1 MDKQPI
7 NYLDL
12 EIEDNNPQWM
22 KLVDYVNQ
30 REEETFPVPNHF
42 ITYETRFDDVHMF
55 SKRMWFVKWLV
66 KNNKIDENKIDN
78 LKLIPTLTYQ
88 NMIDDC
94 DCWKSHR
101 HPYTFVWKAD
111 AIYMLLSIED
121 NPVTFMLSI
130 LK

>member
-12 EIEDNNPQWM
+12 EIEDDNPQWM

-30 REEETFPVPNHF
+30 REEETFHVPNHF
-42 ITYETRFDDVHMF
+42 TYENRFDDVHIF

-66 KNNKIDENKIDN
+66 ENNKI
-78 LKLIPTLTYQ
+78 KLWAYDVEWYHFNIHTYL
-88 NMIDDC
+88 DLL
-94 DCWKSHR
+94 
-101 HPYTFVWKAD
+101 
-111 AIYMLLSIED
+111 MLLSIQD
-121 NPVTFMLSI
+121 NPMTFMLSI